1 MNNLAGSLPRD
12 GCTGF
17 HEVTKSHVAAA
28 PPVTMPHVFS
38 AFPLLNLADDG
49 YGGR

>member
-1 MNNLAGSLPRD
+1 MCVATNSHPDRVRHSL
-12 GCTGF
+12 
-17 HEVTKSHVAAA
+17 EVTGLWSFFE
-28 PPVTMPHVFS
+28 PHVFS